1 MRHTRGFDDEIEEE
15 AESILLLLKDEKSHP
30 IGSMSSEMIWKA
42 ENALEYYV
50 STSTAIVRQRKR
62 GRHNNH
68 DRQDDE
74 YRKLFENAKTILS
87 RLVLEQKCH
96 DDDNYITESDIS
108 YARAGTEMVNYG
120 SLDDGSVGVKNM
132 NEENGNLDDKIYFVR
147 TFLLNRVVDCW
158 RIGWRDRRL
167 DFTPNEMIEWVEEM
181 DSSRSDSN
189 ISDNRTYT
197 MIVDGVCLRGN
208 PSEAP
213 LLAQW
218 LLDRRLGKAQEDED
232 DTTLRPD
239 TIFFTNVIRSW
250 AKSGRVEAPE
260 MAGESET
267 RNTICFSFVLVNSL
281 LICIIPS
288 LLINFSLSYM
298 RKMASFK

>member
-42 ENALEYYV
+42 ENALDYYV

-147 TFLLNRVVDCW
+147 AFLLNRVVDCW

-267 RNTICFSFVLVNSL
+267 RSTIF
-281 LICIIPS
+281 
-288 LLINFSLSYM
+288 
-298 RKMASFK
+298 